1 VKNDPLHLWGLSH
14 VKIAE
19 FDGDSF
25 KIAPPEY
32 VVIRKLEFYQEGGS
46 EKHLHDVRALLL
58 MTDDIDLEFV
68 IDEVRSRGLD
78 DIWELVKS
86 N

>member
-1 VKNDPLHLWGLSH
+1 
-14 VKIAE
+14 
-19 FDGDSF
+19 
-25 KIAPPEY
+25 
-32 VVIRKLEFYQEGGS
+32 
-46 EKHLHDVRALLL
+46 